1 MAKKIK
7 TVAGTDGYEYPVTSY
22 ELVVDE
28 NGESVRK
35 VEVSNSVSSGLPS
48 FTELL
53 KKYLHGNA
61 EDFLDWFF

>member
-28 NGESVRK
+28 NGESVK
-35 VEVSNSVSSGLPS
+35 TKLAQLSGGSGSNDTATNEEVSEALNSIFGGV
-48 FTELL
+48 
-53 KKYLHGNA
+53 N
-61 EDFLDWFF
+61 